1 MSLKIEKVD
10 ISPLL
15 KDVNIQ
21 IEENSITSILGK
33 NGSGKTTLLKVLS
46 GLIIPNAGLLSY
58 KMDFQIDY
66 SNINIIKLNKVLN
79 FLKKKVKYI
88 PANIDLFENATVI
101 QNIKYLLLVNNITLK
116 DKETE
121 LLKYLNYFGLEG
133 SLDKKIGSLSH
144 GSKRKIVIICSLLF
158 PNEYLILDEPTLGFD
173 STSTY
178 NFFELIKKLNKTI
191 IISTHEIEY
200 AKEISTTI
208 YHITDRVINKER

>member
-88 PANIDLFENATVI
+88 PANIDLYENATVI

>member
-1 MSLKIEKVD
+1 VSLKIEKVD

-88 PANIDLFENATVI
+88 PANIDLYENATVI